1 MPATAEEIA
10 QTYYLRQ
17 AALGRRVADRVQAL
31 WWSLDRSDLTG
42 SWDAVT
48 GPAIVRTVT
57 AGQLAA
63 AAPADAYVRAVTAA
77 DGADPDPAGAT
88 RTTAWAG
95 HAADGRDLDSLL
107 YEPVITTK
115 RGIAAGLRTDDAMLS
130 GLNQLLKMATTEV
143 ADAGRSATGASI
155 TANRTTTGYVRVLN
169 PPSCARCAILAGKE
183 YGWNAGFARHPRCD
197 CVHLPTTRFRR
208 GRSTMAPDSYFRSL
222 SRAEQD
228 RTFTVHGAQA
238 IRDGADITAV
248 VNARR
253 GISTVGSWVEGD
265 VTHRGRIADAARLGK
280 LATTTEGMTR
290 RGLARQ
296 RLRNLQ
302 AQGRAPARAR
312 LTPEAIY
319 ALASDRDD
327 AIRLLYRYGYLY

>member
-1 MPATAEEIA
+1 VAATAEEIA

-17 AALGRRVADRVQAL
+17 AGLGRRVADRVQAL

-42 SWDAVT
+42 SWDAAA
-48 GPAIVRTVT
+48 GPAIVQTVT

-77 DGADPDPAGAT
+77 DGADPDPAGAV
-88 RTTAWAG
+88 RIAAWAG
-95 HAADGRDLDSLL
+95 HAADGRALDSLL
-107 YEPVITTK
+107 YEPVVTTK
-115 RGIAAGLRTDDAMLS
+115 RGIAAGLSTDDAMLS
-130 GLNQLLKMATTEV
+130 GLHQLLTMATTEV
-143 ADAGRSATGASI
+143 ADAGRSSAGVSI
-155 TANRTTTGYVRVLN
+155 TANRITTGYVRVLS
-169 PPSCARCAILAGKE
+169 PPSCARCVVLAGKE
-183 YGWNAGFARHPRCD
+183 YAWNQGFQRHPRCD
-197 CVHLPTTRFRR
+197 CVHLPVTRHRR
-208 GRSTMAPDSYFRSL
+208 GRPTTDPDHYFHSL

-228 RTFTVHGAQA
+228 RVFTTAGARA

-265 VTHRGRIADAARLGK
+265 ITHRGRIAERAKLGK
-280 LATTTEGMTR
+280 LTTTNESMTR

-302 AQGRAPARAR
+302 ARGRAPARAR

-319 ALASDRDD
+319 QLASDRDD